1 MKVRKRAIVFI
12 CMIGPFRDNSDKL
25 EPAYCWYGAENVL
38 YCKIFKKRMCKSPF
52 CYTIVTGPVTCV
64 CAETLTILMELNV
77 MLNTL
82 FAVVFV

>member
-1 MKVRKRAIVFI
+1 
-12 CMIGPFRDNSDKL
+12 
-25 EPAYCWYGAENVL
+25 
-38 YCKIFKKRMCKSPF
+38 MCKSPF

-82 FAVVFV
+82 FAVVFFRGFSILSVINQTSSQ